1 LGSTAV
7 SNAIHDGVRLVYI
20 GSDLKVINVSKGWQH
35 GELLARGKAVGI

>member
-7 SNAIHDGVRLVYI
+7 PDAIYDGVHVVYI
-20 GSDLKVINVSKGWQH
+20 GRHFEVISVPTDWQH